1 VIFILA
7 ETYAKGCKICCVKE
21 KKLED
26 VFKDESFP
34 FPENKEELK
43 EECREYLKKKGVVY
57 SVHFK
62 KKLIG
67 LYVFKC
73 ENLDLILVHKISY
86 NMEDIVR
93 AEVEKHIKLLIHTRV
108 VNRGFDRAV
117 WENETIERDY
127 VKQNPAPII
136 LFLVLSI
143 VNVIILVANLY
154 FENKAVTA
162 VVSTIS
168 AIAIIIV
175 SIVYYRKY
183 YNSK

>member
-1 VIFILA
+1 MGKK
-7 ETYAKGCKICCVKE
+7 TYRVA
-21 KKLED
+21 
-26 VFKDESFP
+26 FKFYQWDTVRYINVEAN
-34 FPENKEELK
+34 NKADA
-43 EECREYLKKKGVVY
+43 Y
-57 SVHFK
+57 
-62 KKLIG
+62 
-67 LYVFKC
+67 
-73 ENLDLILVHKISY
+73 
-86 NMEDIVR
+86 
-93 AEVEKHIKLLIHTRV
+93 
-108 VNRGFDRAV
+108 DRAV